1 MEALVQAEAML
12 LTNQIAAGTLV
23 VYERGLRYWR
33 VWRVWRRR
41 APFLLGGRE
50 AREDEN
56 ELIRFVAYFGVVCE
70 YANSTLHCWLHGIRH
85 AHVVHGLGDPLADKA
100 APAHVPPGTQA
111 P

>member
-1 MEALVQAEAML
+1 VEALVQAEAML

-56 ELIRFVAYFGVVCE
+56 GLIRFVAYFGVVCE

-85 AHVVHGLGDPLADKA
+85 AHVVPRARGPARRQA